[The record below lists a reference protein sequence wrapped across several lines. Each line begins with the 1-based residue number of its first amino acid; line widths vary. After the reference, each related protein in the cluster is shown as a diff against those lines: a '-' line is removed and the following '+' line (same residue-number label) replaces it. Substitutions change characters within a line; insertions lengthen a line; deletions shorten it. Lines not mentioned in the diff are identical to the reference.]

1 MMVRRGKAGGLGVMR
16 WCSACSLDG
25 GGRGTGAWPCHALAA
40 THSPSPRHAP
50 GKPPATPP
58 PRSGHGPAMLPAA
71 SSVCSVG
78 PSFNWTRPA
87 DFRSCFEGPDR
98 PIFLSGQDQAS
109 PDRAGHEPV
118 QKTARAVHP
127 EYPWCEPR
135 DCLNKEIETGWEDT
149 KANFIEYK
157 EPMPKLCLVSRSE
170 RAVMG

>member
-1 MMVRRGKAGGLGVMR
+1 MEMLDLTTEELLDMMVRREKAGGLGVMR

-40 THSPSPRHAP
+40 THSPSPRQAP
-50 GKPPATPP
+50 GKPPATSP
-58 PRSGHGPAMLPAA
+58 PRSGHGPAMPPAA
-71 SSVCSVG
+71 SSVRSVG
-78 PSFNWTRPA
+78 PSFNRIGPA

-127 EYPWCEPR
+127 RRCSGSWSKSPPGR
-135 DCLNKEIETGWEDT
+135 SCLPFHVRLG
-149 KANFIEYK
+149 
-157 EPMPKLCLVSRSE
+157 
-170 RAVMG
+170 

>member
-1 MMVRRGKAGGLGVMR
+1 MEMLDLTTEELLDMMVRRGKAGGLGVMR
-16 WCSACSLDG
+16 WCSACALDG

-118 QKTARAVHP
+118 QKTARVVHP
-127 EYPWCEPR
+127 DLLHC
-135 DCLNKEIETGWEDT
+135 TS
-149 KANFIEYK
+149 A
-157 EPMPKLCLVSRSE
+157 
-170 RAVMG
+170 